1 MKPRD
6 PNIRVIV
13 NPSVE
18 PIDFDAWA
26 DRYIRALLAADKA
39 AKSQAEAA

>member
-6 PNIRVIV
+6 PNIRVVV

-26 DRYIRALLAADKA
+26 ERYIRAVLTADKA
-39 AKSQAEAA
+39 AKRQAEAA